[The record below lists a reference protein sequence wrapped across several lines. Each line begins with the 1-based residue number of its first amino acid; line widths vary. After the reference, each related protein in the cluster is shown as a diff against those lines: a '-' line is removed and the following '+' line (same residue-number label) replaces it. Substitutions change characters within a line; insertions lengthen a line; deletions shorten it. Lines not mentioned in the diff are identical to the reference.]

1 MSARTQC
8 ETPECETDS
17 LIEPERERGRM
28 AERIHLEV
36 VTPERKVFEADVER
50 VEVPGLNG
58 ELGILPG
65 HTELVSL
72 LKPAGLLTYHIG
84 NETGEMA
91 VSDGF
96 VEVSADRVTVLANK
110 ATRPEDIDL
119 ASALRTKER
128 AEQLLQR
135 ALADPDAD
143 IMRAGIELERASV
156 ELLIAQKAR

>member
-1 MSARTQC
+1 
-8 ETPECETDS
+8 
-17 LIEPERERGRM
+17 M

-36 VTPERKVFEADVER
+36 VTPERKVLETDVER
-50 VEVPGLNG
+50 VEVPGLDG

-84 NETGEMA
+84 NEVGEMA
-91 VSDGF
+91 LSDGF

-119 ASALRTKER
+119 ASALKTREQ
-128 AEQLLQR
+128 AEQRLQN

-143 IMRAGIELERASV
+143 IVRASIELERASV

>member
-1 MSARTQC
+1 M
-8 ETPECETDS
+8 
-17 LIEPERERGRM
+17 
-28 AERIHLEV
+28 
-36 VTPERKVFEADVER
+36 
-50 VEVPGLNG
+50 
-58 ELGILPG
+58 GILPG

-84 NETGEMA
+84 NEVGEMA
-91 VSDGF
+91 LGDGF

-119 ASALRTKER
+119 ASALRTKEQ
-128 AEQLLQR
+128 AEQRLQK

-143 IMRAGIELERASV
+143 IVRASIELERASV

>member
-1 MSARTQC
+1 
-8 ETPECETDS
+8 
-17 LIEPERERGRM
+17 M

-50 VEVPGLNG
+50 VEVPGLDG

-119 ASALRTKER
+119 ASALRTKEQ
-128 AEQLLQR
+128 AEQVLQR

-143 IMRAGIELERASV
+143 IVRAGIELERASV

>member
-1 MSARTQC
+1 
-8 ETPECETDS
+8 
-17 LIEPERERGRM
+17 M
-28 AERIHLEV
+28 AERIRLEV

-143 IMRAGIELERASV
+143 IVRAGIELERASV

>member
-1 MSARTQC
+1 VRAR
-8 ETPECETDS
+8 EDEPDS
-17 LIEPERERGRM
+17 LIDGAREGKM

-50 VEVPGLNG
+50 VEVPGLDG

-91 VSDGF
+91 ISDGF

-143 IMRAGIELERASV
+143 IVRAGIELERASV

>member
-1 MSARTQC
+1 
-8 ETPECETDS
+8 
-17 LIEPERERGRM
+17 M

-50 VEVPGLNG
+50 VEVPGLDG

-91 VSDGF
+91 ISDGF

-119 ASALRTKER
+119 ASALKMKES

-135 ALADPDAD
+135 ALANPDAD
-143 IMRAGIELERASV
+143 IVRASIELERASV
-156 ELLIAQKAR
+156 ELHVAQRAR

>member
-1 MSARTQC
+1 
-8 ETPECETDS
+8 
-17 LIEPERERGRM
+17 M

-36 VTPERKVFEADVER
+36 VTPERKVFEAEVES
-50 VEVPGLNG
+50 VEVPGFDG

-72 LKPAGLLTYHIG
+72 LKPAGLLTYHLG

-91 VSDGF
+91 LSDGF

-110 ATRPEDIDL
+110 ASRPEDIDL
-119 ASALRTKER
+119 ASALRRKEH

-143 IMRAGIELERASV
+143 IVRAGIELERASV